1 MGRVVDFLT
10 ALCARRQAVES
21 DVLSSQRIEYLRHK
35 LGTELYNVADR
46 MPVADVLVAL
56 DLIRQDVERHG
67 QSGGRII

>member
-10 ALCARRQAVES
+10 ALCARRQAFES
-21 DVLSSQRIEYLRHK
+21 DVLSSQRIEYLRQK

-56 DLIRQDVERHG
+56 DMIRQDVERHG
-67 QSGGRII
+67 QSGGRLI